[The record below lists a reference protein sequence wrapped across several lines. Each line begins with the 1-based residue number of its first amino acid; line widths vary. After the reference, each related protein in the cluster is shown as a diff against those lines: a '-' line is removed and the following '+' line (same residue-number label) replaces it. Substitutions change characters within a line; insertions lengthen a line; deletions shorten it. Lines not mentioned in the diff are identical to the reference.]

1 MFVVL
6 SRVLKTHIPA
16 QFKFAVNAD
25 LRRRRSSLPKL
36 LMLARNVHRICLANL
51 LTLRE
56 STCLLIRR
64 LVDLHRSGYFLS
76 SQERLVTRSHGFLL
90 GACLISFAQDIIS
103 EEEMIETAASFEISK
118 FNRDLEK
125 QAKKATPESASV
137 ESSQAL
143 PASSNAQ
150 QSYQPQEFNALE
162 GPITLHIRQTRR
174 AILERC
180 REFFDKLNQRTVI
193 MPVESEVAVVEPPKT
208 PEVKLFDLVGNLSP
222 DGSGFV
228 DSEWELV
235 VEKPHL
241 RLWRRPLGRKPASPL
256 LSDEVEHLSFF
267 EYRACGT
274 FMDISA
280 SSFLEVQLNL
290 SYRRQWDPHVSL
302 LETMRP
308 RSGCQ
313 DGADQTEII
322 RWVSKFPFPMAK
334 REYVYARRWW
344 AEMHSSGVA
353 ETESKSNAGSFS
365 SGLALIVSR
374 AVTQPSKE
382 VQKHDSSSQPAEKS
396 WYSASVAGPN
406 VVSVSS
412 YESNMLIRSHS
423 RFDEAGL
430 DYFLTYSDDPKLS
443 VSRETVSWLQ
453 NMIIPR
459 LLEQLHTAAQ
469 RITSSGLP
477 PGIIPVF
484 LHLTAPASP
493 DRGAS
498 EDEPSTPPVVR
509 SETDCQQPT
518 EDPSTSET
526 VHTPPS
532 AGFFA
537 EVTQDNS
544 YQLFVS

>member
-1 MFVVL
+1 MTTEAALAFRQEALFQMIIEAVEKDASEDLPGSVQQGDSAVHDCCVFEVLRHFILTPHLLEERSQVIHELGTSVLVDL
-6 SRVLKTHIPA
+6 SRDCVRSGCFPA
-16 QFKFAVNAD
+16 GELLYGPDGFLEGWRKVEVHVGLHLRQTLDGGVGDDGGAVEDASEMLGPSLYD
-25 LRRRRSSLPKL
+25 LRLLSQESAAVGTEERSSALRRRTVDSFDRGEEVLP
-36 LMLARNVHRICLANL
+36 
-51 LTLRE
+51 
-56 STCLLIRR
+56 
-64 LVDLHRSGYFLS
+64 F
-76 SQERLVTRSHGFLL
+76 
-90 GACLISFAQDIIS
+90 
-103 EEEMIETAASFEISK
+103 
-118 FNRDLEK
+118 
-125 QAKKATPESASV
+125 
-137 ESSQAL
+137 
-143 PASSNAQ
+143 
-150 QSYQPQEFNALE
+150 
-162 GPITLHIRQTRR
+162 
-174 AILERC
+174 
-180 REFFDKLNQRTVI
+180 
-193 MPVESEVAVVEPPKT
+193 VAVRIA
-208 PEVKLFDLVGNLSP
+208 LD
-222 DGSGFV
+222 
-228 DSEWELV
+228 
-235 VEKPHL
+235 
-241 RLWRRPLGRKPASPL
+241 L
-256 LSDEVEHLSFF
+256 LSYS
-267 EYRACGT
+267 RSQACGT
-274 FMDISA
+274 FTDISA

-308 RSGCQ
+308 RSGSQ

-322 RWVSKFPFPMAK
+322 RWVSKFPFPMAR

-344 AEMHSSGVA
+344 AEMHSSCVA
-353 ETESKSNAGSFS
+353 KTESKSNAGCFS

-374 AVTQPSKE
+374 AVTQPSE
-382 VQKHDSSSQPAEKS
+382 VQKHDSPSQPVERS

-477 PGIIPVF
+477 PGITPVF

-509 SETDCQQPT
+509 SETDRQQPT

-526 VHTPPS
+526 VHVLPS
-532 AGFFA
+532 AGLFA

>member
-1 MFVVL
+1 MVL
-6 SRVLKTHIPA
+6 QPASNEKTHIPA

-56 STCLLIRR
+56 STSLLIRR

-76 SQERLVTRSHGFLL
+76 SQEKLVTRSHRFLL

-143 PASSNAQ
+143 PVSSNAQ
-150 QSYQPQEFNALE
+150 QSYQPQEFNALQ

-174 AILERC
+174 AILEKC
-180 REFFDKLNQRTVI
+180 RELFDKLNQRTVI

-267 EYRACGT
+267 EYR
-274 FMDISA
+274 D
-280 SSFLEVQLNL
+280 
-290 SYRRQWDPHVSL
+290 
-302 LETMRP
+302 
-308 RSGCQ
+308 
-313 DGADQTEII
+313 
-322 RWVSKFPFPMAK
+322 
-334 REYVYARRWW
+334 
-344 AEMHSSGVA
+344 
-353 ETESKSNAGSFS
+353 
-365 SGLALIVSR
+365 
-374 AVTQPSKE
+374 
-382 VQKHDSSSQPAEKS
+382 
-396 WYSASVAGPN
+396 
-406 VVSVSS
+406 VV
-412 YESNMLIRSHS
+412 
-423 RFDEAGL
+423 
-430 DYFLTYSDDPKLS
+430 
-443 VSRETVSWLQ
+443 
-453 NMIIPR
+453 IPR

-477 PGIIPVF
+477 PGITPVF

-509 SETDCQQPT
+509 SETDRQQPT

-526 VHTPPS
+526 VHVLPS
-532 AGFFA
+532 AGLFA